1 MSGLATDPV
10 GGELE
15 PRDRFK
21 LQTDSPLSTEYMTYE
36 SVCSSVESGVRLRA
50 REREWGGLEL
60 GLLLGEVVMRDL
72 LWDTFIYI
80 ILFEYLEF

>member
-36 SVCSSVESGVRLRA
+36 SVCSSVESGARLRA
-50 REREWGGLEL
+50 REREWRGGLEL

-72 LWDTFIYI
+72 LWDIIYI
-80 ILFEYLEF
+80 ILYTAKSI